1 MGQRLILAGGGH
13 AHMMILAHIRN
24 LVRNGHQVTVIQ
36 PSDYHYY
43 SGMGPGMLG
52 LTYTADDIR
61 FATRH
66 VVERQ
71 GRTFIRDKV
80 TGIDAAGRTIAT
92 SSGLTLEY
100 DVLSCNTGSFVPFQN
115 VHGDTSTIF
124 AVKPIERLQEA
135 QRVVISLCASR
146 STPHIAVVGG
156 GPAAVEIAGN
166 LRRLANLRG
175 RHMPRI
181 TLFAGRGLLSK
192 LPAAIRSIA
201 RESLARQN
209 IAINEEGYVQE
220 IRNGRFAV
228 GDSEVCPDLIFM
240 ATGVRPSPFSKL
252 PAWPRGLRV
261 DCWSMSTS
269 TVWSTPRSSAGE
281 TALILAPLLWTRSGS
296 MPCARI
302 RSCSEMSQPASMAF
316 DSSPLIQAANIF
328 CSSTWVTAQPSSA
341 RGRSAFGTEAH
352 FCSRTSLTG
361 GSCAVSRPLNAC
373 DLPAVDAGRGCA
385 RALRAR
391 LRSGSRRSLRAA
403 GGNSDLPY
411 AHRVMKEC
419 SRPRGSELP
428 TGQGAPAPSEQ
439 VHRRG

>member
-71 GRTFIRDKV
+71 GGTFIRDKV

-240 ATGVRPSPFSKL
+240 ATGVRPSPLFKASGLATGPSGGLLVNEYLHSVEHTEIFGGGDCIDFGPSPLDKVGVYAVRENPILLRNVTARLHGLRLIPFDPGSKYLLLFNMGDGTAIFSKG
-252 PAWPRGLRV
+252 PVCFR
-261 DCWSMSTS
+261 
-269 TVWSTPRSSAGE
+269 
-281 TALILAPLLWTRSGS
+281 
-296 MPCARI
+296 
-302 RSCSEMSQPASMAF
+302 
-316 DSSPLIQAANIF
+316 N
-328 CSSTWVTAQPSSA
+328 
-341 RGRSAFGTEAH
+341 RSAFLLKDIIDRR
-352 FCSRTSLTG
+352 FMR
-361 GSCAVSRPLNAC
+361 RFQ
-373 DLPAVDAGRGCA
+373 
-385 RALRAR
+385 ALER
-391 LRSGSRRSLRAA
+391 L
-403 GGNSDLPY
+403 
-411 AHRVMKEC
+411 
-419 SRPRGSELP
+419 
-428 TGQGAPAPSEQ
+428 
-439 VHRRG
+439 